1 LFNLGCVLG
10 GFLFTWILR
19 YVKGTLVLLMNCI
32 GSFIAILAA
41 MLVNTALSYY
51 IGLFVAGLFLGVL
64 FSVIVAIAS
73 RIMYKRVSIACSI
86 VATASGVADM
96 LTPIVVGAVISQF
109 GVGFSYTF
117 GLIMLAICIASAAL
131 LKIVTFEDTVSI
143 N

>member
-1 LFNLGCVLG
+1 
-10 GFLFTWILR
+10 
-19 YVKGTLVLLMNCI
+19 
-32 GSFIAILAA
+32 
-41 MLVNTALSYY
+41 MLYRCYSKWR
-51 IGLFVAGLFLGVL
+51 
-64 FSVIVAIAS
+64 S
-73 RIMYKRVSIACSI
+73 
-86 VATASGVADM
+86 DM